1 MTRTA
6 GQLLRFAV
14 TGVVGLLVDVAV
26 LYGVLALGC
35 GPHLGRAMSFLSA
48 VLVTWRLNRRYTF
61 APAARSGPPQPPV
74 SLWTEWWR
82 YLGAMTGGALLNLAT
97 YTLVLA
103 LLPPAPWLPAL
114 GVAIGSLAGMALNFV
129 AAKFFVFKS

>member
-1 MTRTA
+1 MPRAA

-14 TGVVGLLVDVAV
+14 TGVLGLVTDVAV
-26 LYGVLALGC
+26 LYGALALGS
-35 GPHLGRAMSFLSA
+35 GPYAGRVLSFLAA

-61 APAARSGPPQPPV
+61 APATRSRPPPA

-82 YLGAMTGGALLNLAT
+82 YLGAMTGGALVNLAT

-103 LLPPAPWLPAL
+103 LLAPAPWLPAL
-114 GVAIGSLAGMALNFV
+114 GVALGSLAGMALNFV
-129 AAKFFVFKS
+129 TAKFFVFKS

>member
-1 MTRTA
+1 MSRTG

-14 TGVVGLLVDVAV
+14 SGVVGVLVDVAV
-26 LYGVLALGC
+26 LYCALALGS
-35 GPHLGRAMSFLSA
+35 GPYLGRAASFLAA
-48 VLVTWRLNRRYTF
+48 VLATWHINRRYTF
-61 APAARSGPPQPPV
+61 AAATGSGPSA
-74 SLWTEWWR
+74 SLWRQWWR
-82 YLGAMTGGALLNLAT
+82 YLAAMSGGALLNLAA

-114 GVAIGSLAGMALNFV
+114 GVAVGSLAGMALNFA

>member
-1 MTRTA
+1 MTSTA

-14 TGVVGLLVDVAV
+14 IGVVGLLVDVAV
-26 LYGVLALGC
+26 LYGALALGC
-35 GPHLGRAMSFLSA
+35 GPHLGRALSFLAA

-61 APAARSGPPQPPV
+61 APGTHSRPTPA

-103 LLPPAPWLPAL
+103 LLAPAPWLPAL
-114 GVAIGSLAGMALNFV
+114 GVGLGSLAGMALNFV
-129 AAKFFVFKS
+129 TAKFIVFKS